1 MQEVGFQ
8 VDDCS
13 QAFRQR
19 TLDAKAFSVRGVFKE
34 KRKHMRIE
42 ISEGGEKGRKGGQSF
57 GS

>member
-1 MQEVGFQ
+1 MGFQ